1 MAGRG
6 IRMAPLLLLPFLLV
20 AGACGG
26 EADRSALELEEL
38 ERDLD
43 LALSGDTRTPTFADT
58 APAPA
63 VEAEPASVASP
74 PRSPATSQA
83 RTQPQP
89 RPAEPSPA
97 PAPEPEPRREDP
109 TPRTVRMTVPIGTT
123 IAVRMDETLSTNGSQ
138 PGQPFTATI
147 ADPIVGLDGTVL
159 IPSGAKVRGRV
170 TAVDKS
176 DRVGETAV
184 IKLAFESVSFDGRSF
199 PMQATVVEAN
209 PERRTRT
216 TAGEQ
221 AGKVAVGAAA
231 GAVLGRVLGRDTES
245 TLKGAVIGAAAGTAI
260 AMGTADVDAVLPAG
274 SRMVIR
280 LDAPVEVERPVS

>member
-1 MAGRG
+1 MPGRRSR
-6 IRMAPLLLLPFLLV
+6 IAPLLVLPLLLV
-20 AGACGG
+20 AGACRG
-26 EADRSALELEEL
+26 EPDRSALEQEEL
-38 ERDLD
+38 ERELD
-43 LALSGDTRTPTFADT
+43 LALSRDTGSANFGDTAV
-58 APAPA
+58 APA
-63 VEAEPASVASP
+63 VEPEPVAAAPEPTPSRP
-74 PRSPATSQA
+74 

-89 RPAEPSPA
+89 RPRPAEPSPT
-97 PAPEPEPRREDP
+97 PAPEPRREEP
-109 TPRTVRMTVPIGTT
+109 TPRPVRMTVPIGTT
-123 IAVRMDETLSTNGSQ
+123 IAVRMDETLSTKDSQ

-170 TAVDKS
+170 TAVEKS

-184 IKLAFESVSFDGRSF
+184 IKLAFESVSFDGRSY
-199 PMQATVVEAN
+199 PLQATVVEAN

-216 TAGEQ
+216 STGEQ

-231 GAVLGRVLGRDTES
+231 GAVLGRILGKDTEGAI
-245 TLKGAVIGAAAGTAI
+245 KGAVIGAAAGTAI

-280 LDAPVEVERPVS
+280 LDAPVEVEQTVH